1 MFICF
6 LGVLFQIG
14 LQMAA
19 SFATVL
25 RVFPFNAKIF
35 NNVFIIQFV
44 FKPIYQSFVVGKQN

>member
-19 SFATVL
+19 SFTTVL